1 MPKVEAY
8 DGAGLLPK
16 TQKNFVADVAA
27 KHGQR
32 LRRFLAARL
41 RNTSDTADLAQEVF
55 LRLLRV
61 ERFED
66 IRRPEAYLLTVAS
79 HVVHQHSLRTAS
91 APESVDAFDALLDE
105 HAATDFDPV
114 DRVHLEHRLEALDH
128 ALERLSPRTR
138 AVFVLQRRDGYT
150 LDEISTLLGIS
161 RSAVKKHLAKAL
173 AHCSHQLQEPG
184 RERE

>member
-1 MPKVEAY
+1 
-8 DGAGLLPK
+8 LLPK

-41 RNTSDTADLAQEVF
+41 RNSADAADLAQEVF

-61 ERFED
+61 ERFEQ
-66 IRRPEAYLLTVAS
+66 IRSPEAYLLTIAS
-79 HVVHQHSLRTAS
+79 HVIHQHSLTTAN
-91 APESVDAFDALLDE
+91 APATVDAFDALLDE
-105 HAATDFDPV
+105 HSATDSDAV
-114 DRVHLEHRLEALDH
+114 DRAHLEHRLEALDH
-128 ALERLSPRTR
+128 ALARLPPRTR

-173 AHCSHQLQEPG
+173 AQCSHQLQEPG
-184 RERE
+184 QERE

>member
-1 MPKVEAY
+1 
-8 DGAGLLPK
+8 LLPK
-16 TQKNFVADVAA
+16 TQQNFVADVAA

-61 ERFED
+61 ERFEQ
-66 IRRPEAYLLTVAS
+66 IRNPEAYLLTVAS
-79 HVVHQHSLRTAS
+79 HVIHQHSLTRANTPATLEAS
-91 APESVDAFDALLDE
+91 DALLDE
-105 HAATDFDPV
+105 HVATESDPV
-114 DRVHLEHRLEALDH
+114 AHVQLERRLEALDH
-128 ALERLSPRTR
+128 ALARLPVRTR

-150 LDEISTLLGIS
+150 LDEIGALLGIS

-173 AHCSHQLQEPG
+173 AQCSRQIQEPRQDRG
-184 RERE
+184 

>member
-1 MPKVEAY
+1 M
-8 DGAGLLPK
+8 LSK
-16 TQKNFVADVAA
+16 TQKNFVADVAV

-61 ERFED
+61 ERFEQ
-66 IRRPEAYLLTVAS
+66 IRSPEAYLLTIAS
-79 HVVHQHSLRTAS
+79 HVIHQHSLTS
-91 APESVDAFDALLDE
+91 ANSPATLDSFDALLDE
-105 HAATDFDPV
+105 HLVTDSDPAAQ
-114 DRVHLEHRLEALDH
+114 VHLERRLEALDQ
-128 ALERLSPRTR
+128 ALARLPARTR

-150 LDEISTLLGIS
+150 LAEIGALLEIS

-173 AHCSHQLQEPG
+173 AQCSRQLDEP
-184 RERE
+184 R

>member
-1 MPKVEAY
+1 M
-8 DGAGLLPK
+8 LPK
-16 TQKNFVADVAA
+16 TQKNFVAEVAA

-61 ERFED
+61 ERFEQ
-66 IRRPEAYLLTVAS
+66 IRNPEAYLLTVAS
-79 HVVHQHSLRTAS
+79 HVIHQHSLANVTTSATLEAS
-91 APESVDAFDALLDE
+91 DALLDE
-105 HAATDFDPV
+105 YVATDSDPV
-114 DRVHLEHRLEALDH
+114 AHVHLERRLEALDH
-128 ALERLSPRTR
+128 ALSRLPARTR

-150 LDEISTLLGIS
+150 LDEIGALLGIS

-173 AHCSHQLQEPG
+173 AHCSRQIQEPRQDRG
-184 RERE
+184 

>member
-1 MPKVEAY
+1 
-8 DGAGLLPK
+8 LLPK
-16 TQKNFVADVAA
+16 TQKNFVAEVAA

-61 ERFED
+61 ERFEQ
-66 IRRPEAYLLTVAS
+66 IRSPEAYLLTIAS
-79 HVVHQHSLRTAS
+79 HVIHQHSLT
-91 APESVDAFDALLDE
+91 SVSTPATLDAFDALLDE
-105 HAATDFDPV
+105 QLATDSDPIAH
-114 DRVHLEHRLEALDH
+114 VHLERRLEALDH
-128 ALERLSPRTR
+128 ALARLSPRTR

-150 LDEISTLLGIS
+150 LDEISALLGIS

-173 AHCSHQLQEPG
+173 TLCSRQIQEP
-184 RERE
+184 RWERG

>member
-1 MPKVEAY
+1 MEGPS
-8 DGAGLLPK
+8 DGADLLPK
-16 TQKNFVADVAA
+16 TQKNFVAEVAA

-61 ERFED
+61 KRFEQ
-66 IRRPEAYLLTVAS
+66 IRSPEAYLLTVAS
-79 HVVHQHSLRTAS
+79 HVIHQHSLTSLGTPATL
-91 APESVDAFDALLDE
+91 DTFDALLDE
-105 HAATDFDPV
+105 HLATDSDPV
-114 DRVHLEHRLEALDH
+114 AQVHLERRLEALDH
-128 ALERLSPRTR
+128 ALARLPLRTR

-150 LDEISTLLGIS
+150 LDEISAQLGIS

-173 AHCSHQLQEPG
+173 AHCSRQIQEP
-184 RERE
+184 R